1 MQFNKT
7 VMKSMSSGGGGGRK
21 HVQVFASVAAN
32 LCQHAVGHCVPMS
45 SYILP
50 QLVNNNQDQ
59 LSLSDAQ
66 GSWFGK
72 NNDTIFQQYLYTIR
86 KCIAASLYVVGCLTG
101 SLVGGY
107 QCDYLGRKKSMLL
120 DSAMMIVGF
129 LSMGLAPNVELLLF
143 GIQ

>member
-1 MQFNKT
+1 
-7 VMKSMSSGGGGGRK
+7 MKSMSSGGGGGRK

-72 NNDTIFQQYLYTIR
+72 NNNTIFQQYIQYINAFQPP
-86 KCIAASLYVVGCLTG
+86 C
-101 SLVGGY
+101 
-107 QCDYLGRKKSMLL
+107 MLL
-120 DSAMMIVGF
+120 DV
-129 LSMGLAPNVELLLF
+129 
-143 GIQ
+143 